1 MNKVKLPFYAVIL
14 NSKLYDIILGY
25 EEAAKEMYDSAKSQS
40 VFLKFK
46 NTREKLEII
55 LICWKLTMYIA

>member
-1 MNKVKLPFYAVIL
+1 MNKVKLPFYAVIF

-25 EEAAKEMYDSAKSQS
+25 GEAAKEMYDSAKSQS

-46 NTREKLEII
+46 KKKKKLETI
-55 LICWKLTMYIA
+55 LIC